1 LSERKEIEL
10 NKPSVRAEVIT
21 RRTYNRPLNAEG
33 TKFESWAMT
42 INRVIEHQVWLWER
56 AKGSSLTEEQL
67 SELEDLRVLMLARKV
82 SMSGRVLWLGG
93 TEISKRRE
101 SSLFNCSFLN
111 VETVYDMVDILWLL
125 LQGCGVGFKPITGT
139 LNGFMKPIPTIEIRR
154 STRIAKGGRET
165 NKESFDK
172 ETGEWF
178 ISVGDSAEAWARSV
192 GKLLAG
198 KHPASKLILS
208 FEEIRPAG
216 DRLAGYGWISSGDA
230 AIAKAYEA
238 IVAILNKRAGCLL
251 TAIDI
256 LDVVNWLGTVL
267 SSRRSAEIALMNAD
281 DPEWKAFATAKK
293 DFWLHGNE
301 HRCQSNNSL
310 VFYSKPSKVKLTEI
324 FKIMED
330 AGGSE
335 PGFANGEA
343 ALKRAPWFSGLNPCA
358 EILLGNKSFCVS
370 GDTPLI
376 TEGALTL
383 IKDTVGKEV
392 LVWNGVRWSA
402 VIPRI
407 TGENQKMLRVSFS
420 DGSFLDCT
428 EYHRF
433 SVKNRFD
440 KNFQVVQAKD
450 LLGCG
455 SKYRIHTQPFVID
468 YSGGVSEPLA
478 YTYGAAYGDGH
489 ANKICLYGE
498 NKIGLPIAG
507 VKQKTN
513 YRQNKDVPQQVYK
526 LPFNINEFD
535 VADVFLWDRPSI
547 LNFLAGLADTDG
559 STTSTGTVR
568 IYQGDE
574 EFIRVLQLLLTKV
587 GIKSSVNLMAKAGE
601 ASNFNRN
608 KAMWYVQITDCAEIP
623 CYRLDTSKGHTSSM
637 KGKNQCVV
645 GVQELDGLHTS
656 YCFTE
661 DEQHMGVFNN
671 TLTYQCN
678 LSEIDIGKFKG
689 DSSGL
694 HLATRLAAR
703 ANYRQTLVNLKD
715 GVLQESWHLNN
726 EFLRLCGVG
735 LTGIARRPDLS
746 SYDYSEL
753 QRVATSAAYSMSQ
766 ELGTQT
772 PKNICTVKPSGTL
785 SKIMDTT
792 EGVHTP
798 LGKYILN
805 NVNFSK
811 HDPVLGKL
819 KAAGYR
825 VIPSPIDPESTLVTF
840 PVSWEDLEFTTKM
853 SSVGEVQ
860 VNDESALDQLERYK
874 MLQVNWTQQNTSV
887 TISYSLSEVPGIIN
901 WLLANWDNYV
911 GVSFIYRTDPS
922 KSAKD
927 LGYLYLPQEVTT
939 KAIFDD
945 YVAGLSEVFL
955 DDDDNTFLE
964 LTSEECA
971 GGVCPVK

>member
-1 LSERKEIEL
+1 MT
-10 NKPSVRAEVIT
+10 KPSVRAEVIT

-33 TKFESWAMT
+33 TKFETWAMT

-67 SELEDLRVLMLARKV
+67 SELEELRVLMLARKV
-82 SMSGRVLWLGG
+82 SMSGRTLWLGG

-101 SSLFNCSFLN
+101 SSMFNPLPIDTSFITKKGVMTFADVKEGDNLDVLTHLGNWKPAEANYAGVRDMVEISLQRINSNTTISSCLDHTWILTGGVKVLARNLKVGDRIHSAPGDSFNDFDFDSAGVDEKFWWCYGFVYGDGSVNNLNTTTENSMVRLCGDKAKYLDRFKACGFSHSFPPSCNKDPYVYTGKYLKTLPSDESNRGSIKAFLNGYLAADGHKTVQRGTTRYNNIVTTSKESADFLCKWMPTFGSYVLSCKSKERITNFGVFKGYEISFTSFGHSNGHVWVVKSLTPAPSVPCYCLTVEDDHSFVLSNGVVTGNCSFLN
-111 VETVYDMVDILWLL
+111 VETVYDMVDALWLL

-139 LNGFMKPIPTIEIRR
+139 LNGFMQPIPTIEVVR
-154 STRIAKGGRET
+154 STRTAKGGREF
-165 NKESFDK
+165 NHESFDK
-172 ETGEWF
+172 ETGVWC

-198 KHPASKLILS
+198 KYPATKLVLS
-208 FEEIRPAG
+208 FAEVRPAG

-230 AIAKAYEA
+230 AIAKAYQA
-238 IVAILNKRAGCLL
+238 IVAIMNKRAGSLL

-256 LDVVNWLGTVL
+256 LDIVNWLGTVL
-267 SSRRSAEIALMNAD
+267 SSRRSAEIALMDAD
-281 DPEWKAFATAKK
+281 DPEWKEFAIAKK

-310 VFYSKPSKVKLTEI
+310 VFYSKPSKGKLTEI
-324 FKIMED
+324 FKMMED

-335 PGFANGEA
+335 PGFVNGEA

-358 EILLGNKSFCVS
+358 EILLGNKSFC
-370 GDTPLI
+370 
-376 TEGALTL
+376 
-383 IKDTVGKEV
+383 
-392 LVWNGVRWSA
+392 
-402 VIPRI
+402 
-407 TGENQKMLRVSFS
+407 
-420 DGSFLDCT
+420 
-428 EYHRF
+428 
-433 SVKNRFD
+433 
-440 KNFQVVQAKD
+440 
-450 LLGCG
+450 
-455 SKYRIHTQPFVID
+455 
-468 YSGGVSEPLA
+468 
-478 YTYGAAYGDGH
+478 
-489 ANKICLYGE
+489 
-498 NKIGLPIAG
+498 
-507 VKQKTN
+507 
-513 YRQNKDVPQQVYK
+513 
-526 LPFNINEFD
+526 
-535 VADVFLWDRPSI
+535 
-547 LNFLAGLADTDG
+547 
-559 STTSTGTVR
+559 
-568 IYQGDE
+568 
-574 EFIRVLQLLLTKV
+574 
-587 GIKSSVNLMAKAGE
+587 
-601 ASNFNRN
+601 
-608 KAMWYVQITDCAEIP
+608 
-623 CYRLDTSKGHTSSM
+623 
-637 KGKNQCVV
+637 
-645 GVQELDGLHTS
+645 
-656 YCFTE
+656 
-661 DEQHMGVFNN
+661 
-671 TLTYQCN
+671 N
-678 LSEIDIGKFKG
+678 LSEVDIGKFKG
-689 DSSGL
+689 DTSGL
-694 HLATRLAAR
+694 IAAMTLTAR

-746 SYDYSEL
+746 SYAYAEL
-753 QRVATSAAYSMSQ
+753 QRVATSAAYSMAN
-766 ELGTQT
+766 ELNLQS

-792 EGVHTP
+792 EGVHRP
-798 LGKYILN
+798 LGRYILN

-811 HDPVLGKL
+811 HDPVLTKL
-819 KAAGYR
+819 KSAGYK

-840 PVSWEDLEFTTKM
+840 PVSWDDLEFTTKM

-887 TISYSLSEVPGIIN
+887 TISYDLNEVPGIIN

-939 KAIFDD
+939 KAIFDN